1 MSSPIDGRIGLAQ
14 VKLGNLVGP
23 ASCGGG
29 ADYTDLAMVRQLDPM
44 GVDLR
49 LRPATSTGSRR

>member
-23 ASCGGG
+23 ATGGGG
-29 ADYTDLAMVRQLDPM
+29 ADYTELGGRPAARPDGRRHP
-44 GVDLR
+44 GR
-49 LRPATSTGSRR
+49 RPATSTG